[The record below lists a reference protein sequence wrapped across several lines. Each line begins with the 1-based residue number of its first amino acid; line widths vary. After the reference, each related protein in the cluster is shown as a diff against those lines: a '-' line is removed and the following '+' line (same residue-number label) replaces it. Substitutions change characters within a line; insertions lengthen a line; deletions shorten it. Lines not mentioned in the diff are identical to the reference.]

1 MSSSITPIEPIA
13 SSGLTAVEG
22 SNLQEN
28 YTAEFTSLLNN
39 VNNQIV
45 EGQNSVLEAMVGDEA
60 AMHRAIL
67 EINEAKSTLNLT
79 VTIRDKV
86 MESYKEIMK
95 MEV

>member
-1 MSSSITPIEPIA
+1 MSINILPVEQVV
-13 SSGLTAVEG
+13 SSGTTLIDNSTIR
-22 SNLQEN
+22 EN
-28 YTAEFTSLLNN
+28 YSVEFTQFLNK
-39 VNNQIV
+39 VNNEIT
-45 EGQNSVLEAMVGDEA
+45 EGQSSVLEAMVGDEA

-79 VTIRDKV
+79 VAVRDKL